1 MIPIFKKCEQGEEK
15 MEARKKLDLLALS
28 SVPLVM
34 TLGNSMLI
42 PVLPMISK
50 KLNINS
56 FQVSLI
62 ITVYSIVAII
72 LIPIAG
78 YLSDRF
84 GRKMVMVPCLIIA
97 GIGGAVSGWASW
109 KMDDP
114 FMFILLGRVLQG
126 IGSAGAAPV
135 VMPLIGDMFKEDE
148 QISAGL
154 GLTETANTA
163 GKVLSPIIGAA
174 LAAILWFLPFWF
186 IPFFCAISVLLVFF
200 LVKVPKKKE
209 QEKQTIKEFTHSV
222 KDIFKEKGKW
232 LFAIFAVGCIIMF
245 VLFGVLFYL
254 SDMLEKRYDIHG
266 VKKGLVLAIPLL
278 ALSISSYV
286 SGKKIGESKRVMK
299 NVIVIGMG
307 LATISFIA
315 LRVEHSFFYLIT
327 FLVITGIG
335 VGITLPSLDAL
346 ITEGIEKKQRGTITS
361 IYSSMRFVGVAAGP
375 PLYSYFM
382 TISEHLIYYV
392 SGGVSLLAALIVML
406 FIKPEKDPKKKH
418 MPKLA

>member
-1 MIPIFKKCEQGEEK
+1 

-50 KLNINS
+50 ELNINS

-109 KMDDP
+109 KVDDP
-114 FMFILLGRVLQG
+114 FIFILLGRVLQG

-135 VMPLIGDMFKEDE
+135 VMPLIGDMFKDDE

-174 LAAILWFLPFWF
+174 LAAFLWFLPFWF

-209 QEKQTIKEFTHSV
+209 QEQQTMKEFVHSV
-222 KDIFKEKGKW
+222 KDIFKEKGRW
-232 LFAIFAVGCIIMF
+232 LYAIFAVGCIIMF
-245 VLFGVLFYL
+245 VLFGILFYL
-254 SDMLEKRYDIHG
+254 SDMLETQYDIHG
-266 VKKGLVLAIPLL
+266 IKKGLVLAVPLL

-286 SGKKIGESKRVMK
+286 SGKKIGESKYVMK
-299 NVIVIGMG
+299 KVILIGMG
-307 LATISFIA
+307 LVTISFIA
-315 LRVEHSFFYLIT
+315 LRMQHTFFYLIA
-327 FLVITGIG
+327 FFIITGIG

-361 IYSSMRFVGVAAGP
+361 IYSSMRFIGVAAGP
-375 PLYSYFM
+375 PVYSYYM
-382 TISEHLIYYV
+382 AISEHLIYYI
-392 SGGVSLLAALIVML
+392 SGGVSLLSVLIVIL
-406 FIKPEKDPKKKH
+406 FIKPKKDLKKRPKKKH

>member
-1 MIPIFKKCEQGEEK
+1 
-15 MEARKKLDLLALS
+15 MEAGKKLDLLALS

-42 PVLPMISK
+42 PVLPLISK
-50 KLNINS
+50 KLYISS

-109 KMDDP
+109 QMDHP
-114 FMFILLGRVLQG
+114 FMIILLGRVLQG

-135 VMPLIGDMFKEDE
+135 VIPLVGDMFKDDE
-148 QISAGL
+148 EVSAGL

-163 GKVLSPIIGAA
+163 GKVLSPIIGAV
-174 LAAILWFLPFWF
+174 LAAFIWFMPFWF
-186 IPFFCAISVLLVFF
+186 IPFFCFISVLLVVF
-200 LVKVPKKKE
+200 LIKVPKNKKN
-209 QEKQTIKEFTHSV
+209 EKQSFKKFAHCI
-222 KDIFKEKGKW
+222 KDIFKENGRW
-232 LFAIFAVGCIIMF
+232 LFAIFIVGCIIMF

-254 SDMLEKRYDIHG
+254 SDMLEKIYQIDG
-266 VKKGLVLAIPLL
+266 VRKGLVLAIPLL
-278 ALSISSYV
+278 ALSVSSYV
-286 SGKKIGESKRVMK
+286 AGKKIGESKQLMK
-299 NVIVIGMG
+299 TVILIGMG
-307 LATISFIA
+307 LVTFSFVAI
-315 LRVEHSFFYLIT
+315 RVQHSFLFLFA

-335 VGITLPSLDAL
+335 IGITLPSLDAI
-346 ITEGIEKKQRGTITS
+346 ITEGIEKEHRGTITS
-361 IYSSMRFVGVAAGP
+361 IYSSMRFIGVAAGP
-375 PLYSYFM
+375 PAYAYFM
-382 TISEHLIYYV
+382 TVSEHLIYYI
-392 SGGVSLLAALIVML
+392 SGGVSFLAVMIVML
-406 FIKPEKDPKKKH
+406 FIKPKNDPQKGSDSKQ

>member
-1 MIPIFKKCEQGEEK
+1 
-15 MEARKKLDLLALS
+15 MEAGKKLDLLALS

-42 PVLPMISK
+42 PVLPLISK
-50 KLNINS
+50 KLNISS

-109 KMDDP
+109 QIENP
-114 FMFILLGRVLQG
+114 FMIILLGRVLQG

-135 VMPLIGDMFKEDE
+135 VIPLVGDMFKDDE
-148 QISAGL
+148 QVSAGL

-163 GKVLSPIIGAA
+163 GKVLSPIIGAV
-174 LAAILWFLPFWF
+174 LAAFIWFLPFWF
-186 IPFFCAISVLLVFF
+186 IPFFSFISVLLVVF
-200 LVKVPKKKE
+200 LIKVPKNKKN
-209 QEKQTIKEFTHSV
+209 EKQSFKEFAHCIG
-222 KDIFKEKGKW
+222 DIFKENGRW
-232 LFAIFAVGCIIMF
+232 LFTIFIVGCIIMF

-254 SDMLEKRYDIHG
+254 SDMLETRYQIDGIR
-266 VKKGLVLAIPLL
+266 KGLVLAIPLL
-278 ALSISSYV
+278 ALSVSSYV
-286 SGKKIGESKRVMK
+286 AGKKIGESKQLMK
-299 NVIVIGMG
+299 TVILIGMG
-307 LATISFIA
+307 LVTFSFVAI
-315 LRVEHSFFYLIT
+315 RVQHSFVFLVA

-335 VGITLPSLDAL
+335 IGITLPSLDAI
-346 ITEGIEKKQRGTITS
+346 ITEGIEKEHRGTITS
-361 IYSSMRFVGVAAGP
+361 IYSSMRFIGVAAGP
-375 PLYSYFM
+375 PAYAYFM
-382 TISEHLIYYV
+382 TVSEHLIYYI
-392 SGGVSLLAALIVML
+392 SGGVSFLSVMIVLL
-406 FIKPEKDPKKKH
+406 FIKPKNDPQKDSDSKQ

>member
-1 MIPIFKKCEQGEEK
+1 
-15 MEARKKLDLLALS
+15 METRKKLDLLALS

-42 PVLPMISK
+42 PVLPLISK
-50 KLNINS
+50 KLNITS

-109 KMDDP
+109 QMDDP

-135 VMPLIGDMFKEDE
+135 VMPLVGDMFKDDE

-163 GKVLSPIIGAA
+163 GKVLSPIIGAT
-174 LAAILWFLPFWF
+174 LAAFLWFLPFWF
-186 IPFFCAISVLLVFF
+186 IPFFSLISVLLVFF
-200 LVKVPKKKE
+200 LVKVPKKKVKK
-209 QEKQTIKEFTHSV
+209 KQTAKEFAHSIKE
-222 KDIFKEKGKW
+222 IFEENGKW
-232 LFAIFAVGCIIMF
+232 LFAIFSVGCIIMF
-245 VLFGVLFYL
+245 VLFGILFYL
-254 SDMLEKRYDIHG
+254 SDMLETQYNIDG
-266 VKKGLVLAIPLL
+266 VQKGLVLAIPLL
-278 ALSISSYV
+278 ALSLSSYV
-286 SGKKIGESKRVMK
+286 SGKKIGESKNLMK
-299 NVIVIGMG
+299 MVIVVGMG
-307 LATISFIA
+307 LATASFIA
-315 LRVEHSFFYLIT
+315 LRVQHSFLYLVS

-335 VGITLPSLDAL
+335 IGITLPSLDAL
-346 ITEGIEKKQRGTITS
+346 ITEGIEKEQRGTITS
-361 IYSSMRFVGVAAGP
+361 IYSSMRFIGVAAGP
-375 PLYSYFM
+375 PVYSYIM
-382 TISEHLIYYV
+382 TVSEHLIYYI
-392 SGGVSLLAALIVML
+392 SGGVSFLAVMIVML
-406 FIKPEKDPKKKH
+406 FIKPKNDTDTDTKR

>member
-1 MIPIFKKCEQGEEK
+1 

-42 PVLPMISK
+42 PVLPLISK
-50 KLNINS
+50 KLNIGS

-109 KMDDP
+109 QMDDP

-126 IGSAGAAPV
+126 IGSSGAAPV
-135 VMPLIGDMFKEDE
+135 VMPLVGDMFKDDE
-148 QISAGL
+148 QVSAGL

-163 GKVLSPIIGAA
+163 GKVLSPIIGAV
-174 LAAILWFLPFWF
+174 LASFIWFLPFWF
-186 IPFFCAISVLLVFF
+186 IPFFSLISVLLVFF

-209 QEKQTIKEFTHSV
+209 NEKQSFKEFAHCI
-222 KDIFKEKGKW
+222 KDIFKENGKW
-232 LFAIFAVGCIIMF
+232 LSAVFAIGCIIMF

-254 SDMLEKRYDIHG
+254 SDMLEKRYNIDGIQ
-266 VKKGLVLAIPLL
+266 KGLVLAIPLL

-286 SGKKIGESKRVMK
+286 AGKKIGESKQLMK
-299 NVIVIGMG
+299 MVIVIGMG
-307 LATISFIA
+307 IVTISFIA
-315 LRVEHSFFYLIT
+315 LRVQHSFLYLVA

-335 VGITLPSLDAL
+335 IGITLPSLDAI
-346 ITEGIEKKQRGTITS
+346 ITEGIEKEHRGTITS
-361 IYSSMRFVGVAAGP
+361 IYSSMRFIGVAAGP
-375 PLYSYFM
+375 PAYAYFM
-382 TISEHLIYYV
+382 TISEHLIYYI
-392 SGGVSLLAALIVML
+392 SGGVSFLAVMIIML
-406 FIKPEKDPKKKH
+406 FIKPKNDPQKDSDSKR

>member
-1 MIPIFKKCEQGEEK
+1 METLKK
-15 MEARKKLDLLALS
+15 RDLLALS

-42 PVLPMISK
+42 PVLPYISK
-50 KLNINS
+50 KLNISS

-62 ITVYSIVAII
+62 ITVYSVVAII

-84 GRKMVMVPCLIIA
+84 GRKIIMVPCLIIA

-109 KMDDP
+109 KMEDP
-114 FMFILLGRVLQG
+114 FVMILLGRVLQG

-135 VMPLIGDMFKEDE
+135 VIPSVGDMFKDDK
-148 QISAGL
+148 QVSAGL

-163 GKVLSPIIGAA
+163 GKVLSPIIGAS

-186 IPFFCAISVLLVFF
+186 IPFFSAVSVILVLF

-209 QEKQTIKEFTHSV
+209 MEKQTIKEFVHNV
-222 KDIFKEKGKW
+222 KGIFKENGKW
-232 LFAIFAVGCIIMF
+232 LFAVFSVGCIIMF
-245 VLFGVLFYL
+245 VLFGILFYL
-254 SDMLEKRYDIHG
+254 SDMLEKQYHIEG

-286 SGKKIGESKRVMK
+286 SGKKIGESKHVMK
-299 NVIVIGMG
+299 IVVAIGMG
-307 LATISFIA
+307 VTTASFFA
-315 LRVEHSFFYLIT
+315 LRVEHSFYYVVA

-335 VGITLPSLDAL
+335 IGMTLPSLDAI
-346 ITEGIEKKQRGTITS
+346 ITEGIEKQQRGTITS
-361 IYSSMRFVGVAAGP
+361 IYSAMRFAGVAAGP
-375 PLYSYFM
+375 PAYSYFM
-382 TISEHLIYYV
+382 TISEHTIYYISGAV
-392 SGGVSLLAALIVML
+392 SFFAVVIVLL
-406 FIKPEKDPKKKH
+406 FIKTNKKPKNDHEKKQ